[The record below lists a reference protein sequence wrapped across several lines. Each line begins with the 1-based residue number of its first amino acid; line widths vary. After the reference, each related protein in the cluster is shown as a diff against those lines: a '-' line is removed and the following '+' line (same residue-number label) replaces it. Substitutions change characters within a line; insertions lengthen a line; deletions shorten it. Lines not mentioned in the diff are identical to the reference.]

1 MQIFQ
6 SYYETLYQRPVVRLA
21 GYSARH
27 GLPASL
33 YAYLAAG
40 GPTNSAKDA
49 LAEGM
54 LAIATEKGL
63 LKPGQTV
70 VEGSSGSFAVALAIS
85 CARSGHP
92 LVLCMP
98 ATVPTERQHML
109 AKLGA
114 KIALT
119 NYVYGRRGVE
129 KRAQEA
135 VERTGG
141 YYLNYFDN
149 DCNAEFHRRVT
160 GPNIA
165 RATEGALDAIVVGVG
180 SGGTI
185 TGVGEY
191 LKSRNPAVKVAAV
204 EPAASPVLSQGVA
217 GAHKIQGIGAGFV
230 PDNLNTEIYDE
241 VLAVSN
247 EDAFEYGRRV
257 GQQEGVLVG
266 ISSGAAVW
274 AAVELAKRPENK
286 GKTIVALLPDT
297 GDRYLSTPMFTDE
310 RPRGIL

>member
-54 LAIATEKGL
+54 LAIATEKGF

-191 LKSRNPAVKVAAV
+191 IKAWYPDVKIIAV
-204 EPAASPVLSQGVA
+204 EPYESQAIGGGFV
-217 GAHKIQGIGAGFV
+217 GKHNIPGLGAGFV
-230 PDNLNTEIYDE
+230 PENYNPYIVDGVVPVASNVANQTAQE
-241 VLAVSN
+241 VLRTDAVPASPSAGATLAAAR
-247 EDAFEYGRRV
+247 ELMEEKPELQRV
-257 GQQEGVLVG
+257 LCIFAGK
-266 ISSGAAVW
+266 
-274 AAVELAKRPENK
+274 ELYE
-286 GKTIVALLPDT
+286 
-297 GDRYLSTPMFTDE
+297 
-310 RPRGIL
+310 

>member
-129 KRAQEA
+129 KRAQDA

-191 LKSRNPAVKVAAV
+191 IKAWYPDVKIIAV
-204 EPAASPVLSQGVA
+204 EPYESQAIGGGFV
-217 GAHKIQGIGAGFV
+217 GKHNIPGLGAGFV
-230 PDNLNTEIYDE
+230 PENYNPYIVDGVVPVASNVANQTAQE
-241 VLAVSN
+241 VLRTDAVPASPSAGATLAAAR
-247 EDAFEYGRRV
+247 ELMEEKPELQRV
-257 GQQEGVLVG
+257 LCIFAGK
-266 ISSGAAVW
+266 
-274 AAVELAKRPENK
+274 ELYE
-286 GKTIVALLPDT
+286 
-297 GDRYLSTPMFTDE
+297 
-310 RPRGIL
+310 

>member
-191 LKSRNPAVKVAAV
+191 IKAWYPDVKIIAV
-204 EPAASPVLSQGVA
+204 EPYESQAIGGGFV
-217 GAHKIQGIGAGFV
+217 GKHNIPGLGAGFV
-230 PDNLNTEIYDE
+230 PENYNPYIVDGVVPVASNVANQTAQE
-241 VLAVSN
+241 VLRTDAVPASPSAGATLAAAR
-247 EDAFEYGRRV
+247 ERMEEKPELQRV
-257 GQQEGVLVG
+257 LCIFAGK
-266 ISSGAAVW
+266 
-274 AAVELAKRPENK
+274 ELYE
-286 GKTIVALLPDT
+286 
-297 GDRYLSTPMFTDE
+297 
-310 RPRGIL
+310 

>member
-70 VEGSSGSFAVALAIS
+70 VKGSSGSFAVALAIS

-191 LKSRNPAVKVAAV
+191 IKAWYPDVKIIAV
-204 EPAASPVLSQGVA
+204 EPYESQAIGGGFV
-217 GAHKIQGIGAGFV
+217 GKHNIPGLGAGFV
-230 PDNLNTEIYDE
+230 PENYNPYIVDGVVPVASNVANQTAQE
-241 VLAVSN
+241 VLRTDAVPASPSAGATLAAAR
-247 EDAFEYGRRV
+247 ELMEEKPELQRV
-257 GQQEGVLVG
+257 LCIFAGK
-266 ISSGAAVW
+266 
-274 AAVELAKRPENK
+274 ELYE
-286 GKTIVALLPDT
+286 
-297 GDRYLSTPMFTDE
+297 
-310 RPRGIL
+310 

>member
-27 GLPASL
+27 GLPPSL

-191 LKSRNPAVKVAAV
+191 IKAWYPDVKIIAV
-204 EPAASPVLSQGVA
+204 EPYESQAIG
-217 GAHKIQGIGAGFV
+217 GGFIGKHNIPGLGAGFV
-230 PDNLNTEIYDE
+230 PENYNPYIVDGVVPVASNVANQTAQE
-241 VLAVSN
+241 VLRTDAVPASPSAGATLAAAR
-247 EDAFEYGRRV
+247 ELMEEKPEIKRV
-257 GQQEGVLVG
+257 LCVFAGK
-266 ISSGAAVW
+266 
-274 AAVELAKRPENK
+274 ELYE
-286 GKTIVALLPDT
+286 
-297 GDRYLSTPMFTDE
+297 
-310 RPRGIL
+310 

>member
-191 LKSRNPAVKVAAV
+191 IKAWYPDVKIIAV
-204 EPAASPVLSQGVA
+204 EPYESQAIGGGFV
-217 GAHKIQGIGAGFV
+217 GKHNIPGLGAGFV
-230 PDNLNTEIYDE
+230 PENYNPYIVDGVVPVASNVANQTAQE
-241 VLAVSN
+241 VLRTDAVPASPSAGATLAAAR
-247 EDAFEYGRRV
+247 ELMEEKAELQRV
-257 GQQEGVLVG
+257 LCIFAGK
-266 ISSGAAVW
+266 
-274 AAVELAKRPENK
+274 ELYE
-286 GKTIVALLPDT
+286 
-297 GDRYLSTPMFTDE
+297 
-310 RPRGIL
+310 

>member
-191 LKSRNPAVKVAAV
+191 IKAWYPDVKIIAV
-204 EPAASPVLSQGVA
+204 EPYESQAIGGGFV
-217 GAHKIQGIGAGFV
+217 GKHNIPGLGAGFV
-230 PDNLNTEIYDE
+230 PENYNPYIVDGVVPVASNVANQTAQEILRTDAVPASPSAGATLAAARE
-241 VLAVSN
+241 LMEEKPELQRVLCIFA
-247 EDAFEYGRRV
+247 GK
-257 GQQEGVLVG
+257 
-266 ISSGAAVW
+266 
-274 AAVELAKRPENK
+274 ELYE
-286 GKTIVALLPDT
+286 
-297 GDRYLSTPMFTDE
+297 
-310 RPRGIL
+310 

>member
-27 GLPASL
+27 GLSPSL

-129 KRAQEA
+129 RRAQEA

-149 DCNAEFHRRVT
+149 DCNAEFHRR
-160 GPNIA
+160 
-165 RATEGALDAIVVGVG
+165 
-180 SGGTI
+180 
-185 TGVGEY
+185 
-191 LKSRNPAVKVAAV
+191 
-204 EPAASPVLSQGVA
+204 
-217 GAHKIQGIGAGFV
+217 
-230 PDNLNTEIYDE
+230 
-241 VLAVSN
+241 
-247 EDAFEYGRRV
+247 
-257 GQQEGVLVG
+257 
-266 ISSGAAVW
+266 
-274 AAVELAKRPENK
+274 
-286 GKTIVALLPDT
+286 
-297 GDRYLSTPMFTDE
+297 
-310 RPRGIL
+310 

>member
-70 VEGSSGSFAVALAIS
+70 VEGSSGSFAVAVAIS

-191 LKSRNPAVKVAAV
+191 IKAWYPDVKIIAV
-204 EPAASPVLSQGVA
+204 EPYESQAIGGGFV
-217 GAHKIQGIGAGFV
+217 GKHNIPGLGAGFV
-230 PDNLNTEIYDE
+230 PENYNPYIVDGVVPVASNVANQTAQE
-241 VLAVSN
+241 VLRTDAVPASPSAGATLAAAR
-247 EDAFEYGRRV
+247 ELMEEKPELQRV
-257 GQQEGVLVG
+257 LCIFAGK
-266 ISSGAAVW
+266 
-274 AAVELAKRPENK
+274 ELYE
-286 GKTIVALLPDT
+286 
-297 GDRYLSTPMFTDE
+297 
-310 RPRGIL
+310 

>member
-191 LKSRNPAVKVAAV
+191 IKAWYPDVKIIAV
-204 EPAASPVLSQGVA
+204 EPYESQAIGGGFV
-217 GAHKIQGIGAGFV
+217 GKHNIPGLGAGFV
-230 PDNLNTEIYDE
+230 PENYNPYIVDGVVPVASNVANQTAQE
-241 VLAVSN
+241 VLRTDAVPASPSAGATLAAAR
-247 EDAFEYGRRV
+247 ELMEEKPELQRV
-257 GQQEGVLVG
+257 LCIFAGK
-266 ISSGAAVW
+266 
-274 AAVELAKRPENK
+274 ELYE
-286 GKTIVALLPDT
+286 
-297 GDRYLSTPMFTDE
+297 
-310 RPRGIL
+310 

>member
-135 VERTGG
+135 VERTSG

-191 LKSRNPAVKVAAV
+191 IKAWYPDVKIIAV
-204 EPAASPVLSQGVA
+204 EPYESQAIGGGFV
-217 GAHKIQGIGAGFV
+217 GKHNIPGLGAGFV
-230 PDNLNTEIYDE
+230 PENYNPYIVDGVVPVASNVANQTAQE
-241 VLAVSN
+241 VLRTDAVPASPSAGATLAAAR
-247 EDAFEYGRRV
+247 ELMEEKPELQRV
-257 GQQEGVLVG
+257 LCIFAGK
-266 ISSGAAVW
+266 
-274 AAVELAKRPENK
+274 ELYE
-286 GKTIVALLPDT
+286 
-297 GDRYLSTPMFTDE
+297 
-310 RPRGIL
+310 

>member
-1 MQIFQ
+1 
-6 SYYETLYQRPVVRLA
+6 
-21 GYSARH
+21 
-27 GLPASL
+27 
-33 YAYLAAG
+33 
-40 GPTNSAKDA
+40 
-49 LAEGM
+49 
-54 LAIATEKGL
+54 
-63 LKPGQTV
+63 
-70 VEGSSGSFAVALAIS
+70 
-85 CARSGHP
+85 
-92 LVLCMP
+92 
-98 ATVPTERQHML
+98 ML

-191 LKSRNPAVKVAAV
+191 IKAWYPDVKIIAV
-204 EPAASPVLSQGVA
+204 EPYESQAIGGGFV
-217 GAHKIQGIGAGFV
+217 GKHNIPGLGAGFV
-230 PDNLNTEIYDE
+230 PENYNPYIVDGVVPVASNVANQTAQE
-241 VLAVSN
+241 VLRTDAVPASPSAGATLAAAR
-247 EDAFEYGRRV
+247 ELMEEKPELQRV
-257 GQQEGVLVG
+257 LCIFAGK
-266 ISSGAAVW
+266 
-274 AAVELAKRPENK
+274 ELYE
-286 GKTIVALLPDT
+286 
-297 GDRYLSTPMFTDE
+297 
-310 RPRGIL
+310 

>member
-98 ATVPTERQHML
+98 ATVSTERQHML

-191 LKSRNPAVKVAAV
+191 IKAWYPDVKIIAV
-204 EPAASPVLSQGVA
+204 EPYESQAIGGGFV
-217 GAHKIQGIGAGFV
+217 GKHNIPGLGAGFV
-230 PDNLNTEIYDE
+230 PENYNPYSVDGVVPVASNVANQTAQE
-241 VLAVSN
+241 VLRTDAVPASPSAGATLAAAR
-247 EDAFEYGRRV
+247 ELMEEKPELQRV
-257 GQQEGVLVG
+257 LCIFAGK
-266 ISSGAAVW
+266 
-274 AAVELAKRPENK
+274 ELYE
-286 GKTIVALLPDT
+286 
-297 GDRYLSTPMFTDE
+297 
-310 RPRGIL
+310 